1 MYSYLGL
8 TLSYKT
14 GKYVTNKLTKYLEMR
29 GFIKQVLKC
38 SNSKSKPEYA
48 YTTLAVP
55 TLLDGSE
62 SLKGTP
68 YVTAKEI
75 RIF

>member
-1 MYSYLGL
+1 
-8 TLSYKT
+8 
-14 GKYVTNKLTKYLEMR
+14 MR
-29 GFIKQVLKC
+29 GFIKQVLKF

-75 RIF
+75 TIF